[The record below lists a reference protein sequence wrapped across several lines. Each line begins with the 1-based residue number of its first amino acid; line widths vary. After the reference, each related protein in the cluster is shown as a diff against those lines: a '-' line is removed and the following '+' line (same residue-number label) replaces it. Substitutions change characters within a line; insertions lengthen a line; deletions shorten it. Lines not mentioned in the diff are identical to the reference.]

1 MRLEWTIEGKDVEH
15 VRTLMA
21 KMATNAFV
29 VHRQKNLEARA
40 DVTRQELWFQMLS
53 ARLTSA
59 QRSGPGSHV
68 SRFVRTNPFP
78 LALDTVSGADDP
90 AAFIAGRLRHSGG
103 IRFADKIG
111 LEMAG
116 NLKTLESGGWEPTLA
131 ACNRLTKANGTR
143 DLEVEVAGQLIAF
156 IGFGPKQSRN
166 VLQSLG
172 LTRFEIP
179 IDSRLTD
186 WLNDFGF
193 PVKLTAGALADPNYY
208 ALVSDGINRLC
219 GRADVFPCMFDAAI
233 FTEVDGDGWTPEN
246 VTD

>member
-1 MRLEWTIEGKDVEH
+1 
-15 VRTLMA
+15 
-21 KMATNAFV
+21 
-29 VHRQKNLEARA
+29 
-40 DVTRQELWFQMLS
+40 MLS

-68 SRFVRTNPFP
+68 SRFIRTNPFP
-78 LALDTVSGADDP
+78 LALDAVLGADERE
-90 AAFIAGRLRHSGG
+90 AFIAARLRHSGG
-103 IRFADKIG
+103 IRFADKIAV
-111 LEMAG
+111 EMIR

-131 ACNRLTKANGTR
+131 ACNRLTKANGSR
-143 DLEVEVAGQLIAF
+143 DLEVGVAGQLMNF
-156 IGFGPKQSRN
+156 VGFGPKQSRN

-208 ALVSDGINRLC
+208 AFVSDGINHLC

-233 FTEVDGDGWTPEN
+233 FAEVDGDGWTPAN
-246 VTD
+246 VID

>member
-1 MRLEWTIEGKDVEH
+1 MRLEWIIEGKDVERVH
-15 VRTLMA
+15 ALMA

-29 VHRQKNLEARA
+29 VHRRKNPEARA
-40 DVTRQELWFQMLS
+40 DVTKQELWFQMLS

-68 SRFVRTNPFP
+68 TRLIRTKPFL
-78 LALDTVSGADDP
+78 LALEEVLDADERE
-90 AAFIAGRLRHSGG
+90 AFISERLRHSGG
-103 IRFADKIG
+103 IRFADKIAV
-111 LEMAG
+111 EMAR

-143 DLEVEVAGQLIAF
+143 DLEVEVAGHLMAF
-156 IGFGPKQSRN
+156 VGFGPKQSRN

-179 IDSRLTD
+179 IDSRVTD

-193 PVKLTAGALADPNYY
+193 PVRLTAGALSDPNYY
-208 ALVSDGINRLC
+208 TFVSDGINQLC
-219 GRADVFPCMFDAAI
+219 AKADVLPCTFDAAV
-233 FTEVDGDGWTPEN
+233 FAEVDGNGWTPEN